1 MKDYEV
7 YSSLK
12 VPKNSKIIVRL
23 DGRSFHKLARDL
35 NLSKP
40 YDDDFYQIM
49 SEICRD
55 LFEEFSAQFAYTFSD
70 EISLLL
76 NNIPFGGRIE
86 KINSV
91 MASFAASSFV
101 MHYDMNFKKPPS
113 FDSRIIPINDEDI
126 LDYFK
131 WRQDESWRNC
141 VNSHGISYLKSKY
154 SNAEANDK
162 INGMN
167 LSDIHEFLFENGIN
181 LNDVETYKKRGIAV
195 YRKNKKVVGFNKK
208 ENKNQ
213 TSYRSYI
220 YTDWQLPIFSENFF
234 KDIKVIE

>member
-1 MKDYEV
+1 MKDFEV

-35 NLSKP
+35 NLVKP
-40 YDDDFYQIM
+40 YDENFYNVI
-49 SEICRD
+49 SEVCRD
-55 LFEEFSAQFAYTFSD
+55 LFEEFSAEFVYTFSD

-76 NNIPFGGRIE
+76 DNVPFDGRVE

-91 MASFAASSFV
+91 IASFTASSFV
-101 MHYDMNFKKPPS
+101 MHYDAQFKKPPA
-113 FDSRIIPINDEDI
+113 FDSRIIPINDDDI

-141 VNSHGISYLKSKY
+141 VNSHGISYLKTKY
-154 SNAEANDK
+154 SNKDANDK

-213 TSYRSYI
+213 TSYRSYV
-220 YTDWQLPIFSENFF
+220 YTDWELPIFSEKFF
-234 KDIKVIE
+234 KDIQVIK

>member
-1 MKDYEV
+1 MKEFEV

-35 NLSKP
+35 QLVKP
-40 YDDDFYQIM
+40 YDKHFYEVM
-49 SEICRD
+49 ADVCND
-55 LFEEFSAQFAYTFSD
+55 LFKEFSPLLVYTFSD

-76 NNIPFGGRIE
+76 DNVPFEGRIE

-91 MASFAASSFV
+91 MASFTASSFV
-101 MHYDMNFKKPPS
+101 MHYDADFKKPPS
-113 FDSRIIPINDEDI
+113 FDSRVIPISDDDV
-126 LDYFK
+126 LDYFR

-141 VNSHGISYLKSKY
+141 INSYGISYLQSKY
-154 SNAEANDK
+154 SNNEANDK
-162 INGMN
+162 INGLKSN
-167 LSDIHEFLFENGIN
+167 EIHELLYQDGIN

-208 ENKNQ
+208 ENKEQ
-213 TSYRSYI
+213 ISYRSYV
-220 YTDWQLPIFSENFF
+220 YVDWEIPKFNKEFFEN
-234 KDIKVIE
+234 II

>member
-1 MKDYEV
+1 MKEFEV

-35 NLSKP
+35 KLVKP
-40 YDDDFYQIM
+40 YDDDFYEVM
-49 SEICRD
+49 SKVCRD
-55 LFEEFSAQFAYTFSD
+55 LFEEFSAEFAYSFSD

-76 NNIPFGGRIE
+76 NNVPFEGRIE

-101 MHYDMNFKKPPS
+101 MHYDTEFKKPPA
-113 FDSRIIPINDEDI
+113 FDSRIIPITEEDI
-126 LDYFK
+126 LGYFK

-141 VNSHGISYLKSKY
+141 VNSYGISYLKSKY

-162 INGMN
+162 IKGMN

-181 LNDVETYKKRGIAV
+181 LNDVENYKKRGIAV
-195 YRKNKKVVGFNKK
+195 YRKNKKVIGFNKK
-208 ENKNQ
+208 ANKNQ
-213 TSYRSYI
+213 TSYRSYV
-220 YTDWQLPIFSENFF
+220 YTDWQLPIFTEEFF
-234 KDIKVIE
+234 KDIKVIQ

>member
-1 MKDYEV
+1 MKEFEV

-35 NLSKP
+35 KLVKP
-40 YDDDFYQIM
+40 YDDDFYEVM
-49 SEICRD
+49 SKVCRD
-55 LFEEFSAQFAYTFSD
+55 MFEEFSAEFAYSFSD

-76 NNIPFGGRIE
+76 NTVPFEGRIE

-101 MHYDMNFKKPPS
+101 MHYDKEFKKPPA
-113 FDSRIIPINDEDI
+113 FDSRIIPITDGDI
-126 LDYFK
+126 LGYFK

-141 VNSHGISYLKSKY
+141 VNSYGISYLKSKY
-154 SNAEANDK
+154 SNSEANDK
-162 INGMN
+162 IKGMN
-167 LSDIHEFLFENGIN
+167 LSDIHEFLFENGVN
-181 LNDVETYKKRGIAV
+181 LNDVENYKKRGIAV
-195 YRKNKKVVGFNKK
+195 YRKNKKVMGFNKK

-213 TSYRSYI
+213 TSYRSYV
-220 YTDWQLPIFSENFF
+220 YTDWQLPIFTEEFF
-234 KDIKVIE
+234 KGIKVIQ

>member
-1 MKDYEV
+1 MKDFEV

-35 NLSKP
+35 NLVKP
-40 YDDDFYQIM
+40 YDENFYNVI
-49 SEICRD
+49 SEVCRD
-55 LFEEFSAQFAYTFSD
+55 LFEEFSAEFVYTFSD

-76 NNIPFGGRIE
+76 DKIPFDGRVE

-91 MASFAASSFV
+91 IASFTASSFV
-101 MHYDMNFKKPPS
+101 MHYDTQFKKPPA
-113 FDSRIIPINDEDI
+113 FDSRIIPINDGDI
-126 LDYFK
+126 LDYFR

-141 VNSHGISYLKSKY
+141 VNSHGISYLKTKY
-154 SNAEANDK
+154 SNKDANDK

-213 TSYRSYI
+213 TSYRSFV
-220 YTDWQLPIFSENFF
+220 YTDWELPIFSEKFF
-234 KDIKVIE
+234 KDIQVIK

>member
-1 MKDYEV
+1 MKEFEV
-7 YSSLK
+7 YSSLR

-35 NLSKP
+35 NLVKP
-40 YDDDFYQIM
+40 YDENFYRVI
-49 SEICRD
+49 SEVCRD
-55 LFEEFSAQFAYTFSD
+55 LFEEFSAEFVYTFSD

-76 NNIPFGGRIE
+76 DKIPFDGRVE

-91 MASFAASSFV
+91 MASFTSSSFV
-101 MHYDMNFKKPPS
+101 MHYDTQFKKPPA
-113 FDSRIIPINDEDI
+113 FDSRIIPINDGDI
-126 LDYFK
+126 LNYFK

-141 VNSHGISYLKSKY
+141 VNSHGISYLKNKY
-154 SNAEANDK
+154 SNTEANDK

-167 LSDIHEFLFENGIN
+167 LNDIHEFLFENGIN

-213 TSYRSYI
+213 TSYRSYVF
-220 YTDWQLPIFSENFF
+220 TDWELPIFNEKFF
-234 KDIKVIE
+234 KEIQVIK